1 MTKDDIIEVCGVVLA
16 AKGNSM
22 FEVRLDDRTDTI
34 ICTIGGKI
42 RKHNIKIIEG
52 SYVKV
57 HLSVYDLTKGRI
69 VYRVR

>member
-1 MTKDDIIEVCGVVLA
+1 MIKDDAIEVGGVVLA
-16 AKGNSM
+16 AKGNGM
-22 FEVRLDDRTDTI
+22 FEVQLDGREDTI

-57 HLSVYDLTKGRI
+57 CLSVYDLTKGRI